1 MKCEKAIVFKINTD
15 MPFPIDKK
23 FVIAVSSSALFDMK
37 EPDEVFKSKGPEAYR
52 KYQTEKI
59 DDCLEKGV
67 AFPFVRRFLGLNTV
81 FPDLNPV
88 EVVLLSKNSPECG
101 LRVMRSISRYGL
113 NITRSMFSSG
123 MDNFQYLPA
132 FNATMFLSANPND
145 TKSAIEAGYAAGT
158 VLNTKVV
165 DDEND
170 KELRLAFDFDGVIAD
185 DSAETYYKQEGI
197 DKYMEHEK
205 QLASQPLHQGP
216 IGELLKKISYFQN
229 LERRT
234 VKDVKD
240 AVLKTAIVTAR
251 NAPAHERVVTTLKDL
266 GIDVDQVFFLG
277 GIDKKRIL
285 ETMRPHIFFDDQMV
299 HLEQLTDIPAVH
311 IPFGI
316 ANKSS

>member
-1 MKCEKAIVFKINTD
+1 MA
-15 MPFPIDKK
+15 FPIDKK

-37 EPDEVFKSKGPEAYR
+37 ESDEVFKEKGVEAYR

-67 AFPFVRRFLGLNTV
+67 AFPFIRRFLGLNAV

-101 LRVMRSISRYGL
+101 LRVMRSISKYGL

-170 KELRLAFDFDGVIAD
+170 KELRLAFDFDGVVAD
-185 DSAETYYKQEGI
+185 DSSETYYKQEGME
-197 DKYMEHEK
+197 KYMEHEK
-205 QLASQPLHQGP
+205 RLASEPLQQGP

-229 LERRT
+229 LERRS

-251 NAPAHERVVTTLKDL
+251 NAPAHERVVTTLKEL
-266 GIDVDQVFFLG
+266 GIEVDQVFFLG

-285 ETMRPHIFFDDQMV
+285 ETMMPHIFFDDQMV

-316 ANKSS
+316 ANRS

>member
-37 EPDEVFKSKGPEAYR
+37 ESDEVFKSKGVEAYR
-52 KYQTEKI
+52 RYQTEKI
-59 DDCLEKGV
+59 DVCLEKGV
-67 AFPFVRRFLGLNTV
+67 AFPFIRRFLSLNSV
-81 FPDLNPV
+81 FPEMKPV

-101 LRVMRSISRYGL
+101 LRVMRSISKYEL

-145 TKSAIEAGYAAGT
+145 TRSAIEAGYAAGT
-158 VLNTKVV
+158 VLNSKVV
-165 DDEND
+165 DDESD

-185 DSAETYYKQEGI
+185 DSAETYYKMEGI

-205 QLASQPLHQGP
+205 LLASQPLQQGP
-216 IGELLKKISYFQN
+216 IGELLKRVSYFQN

-234 VKDVKD
+234 GKDVKD

-251 NAPAHERVVTTLKDL
+251 NAPAHERVVTTLRDL
-266 GIDVDQVFFLG
+266 NIDIDQVFFLG

-285 ETMRPHIFFDDQMV
+285 ETMRPHIFFDDQMA

-316 ANKSS
+316 ANKTI

>member
-1 MKCEKAIVFKINTD
+1 MA
-15 MPFPIDKK
+15 FPIDKK

-37 EPDEVFKSKGPEAYR
+37 ESDVVFKEKGVEAFR

-67 AFPFVRRFLGLNTV
+67 AFPFIRRFLGLNAV

-101 LRVMRSISRYGL
+101 LRVMRSISKYGL

-170 KELRLAFDFDGVIAD
+170 KELRLAFDFDGVVAD
-185 DSAETYYKQEGI
+185 DSSETYYKQEGME
-197 DKYMEHEK
+197 KYMEHEK
-205 QLASQPLHQGP
+205 RLASEPLQQGP

-229 LERRT
+229 LERRS

-251 NAPAHERVVTTLKDL
+251 NAPAHERVVTTLKEL
-266 GIDVDQVFFLG
+266 GIEVDQVFFLG

-285 ETMRPHIFFDDQMV
+285 ETMMPHIFFDDQMV

-316 ANKSS
+316 ANRS